1 MLRKRNATNKIT
13 QGQNPLCWS
22 EKEDSQCLYWGGWNL
37 ALHWTPAGLAEK
49 RWQFKEV
56 LWNSSFM
63 FSSPQQIHSCGS
75 VSSAQKLGNTP
86 QSTQIFVGPHIRLTF
101 TVLCLRP
108 FPEQHN
114 QPSDSTW
121 SSSTS
126 AVIITSPLHYL
137 QLFCF
142 IPEFKNLK

>member
-1 MLRKRNATNKIT
+1 M
-13 QGQNPLCWS
+13 PL
-22 EKEDSQCLYWGGWNL
+22 LGGLKSCPPLDTSWPSRETVTIQRSIIKL
-37 ALHWTPAGLAEK
+37 L
-49 RWQFKEV
+49 FYV
-56 LWNSSFM
+56 Y
-63 FSSPQQIHSCGS
+63 SPHQIHSCGS

-86 QSTQIFVGPHIRLTF
+86 QSTQIFVGPHIRLSF
-101 TVLCLRP
+101 AVLCLRP